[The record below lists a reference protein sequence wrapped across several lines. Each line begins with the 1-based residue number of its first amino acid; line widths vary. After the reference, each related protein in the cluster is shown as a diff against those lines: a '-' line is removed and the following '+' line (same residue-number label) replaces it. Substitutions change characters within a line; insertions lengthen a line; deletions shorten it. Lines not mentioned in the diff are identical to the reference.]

1 MLYHAVWI
9 KKMLIK
15 CRATNFILIS
25 VELDVFAEAYR
36 TLGTYLMQ
44 VEHQAVSGTSVE
56 VLSIFN

>member
-1 MLYHAVWI
+1 
-9 KKMLIK
+9 MLIK

-25 VELDVFAEAYR
+25 VEMDVFAEAYH